1 LLLAGCAVTPACH
14 RSSANILASAVCETA
29 QKCGAIFQS
38 ASYRPL
44 YEDAKPRMVGDVLTN
59 LYQ

>member
-1 LLLAGCAVTPACH
+1 LCCDPACH
-14 RSSANILASAVCETA
+14 RASANILAGAVCETA
-29 QKCGAIFQS
+29 QKINGAIFQS